1 MKIKKLIHILIMAFW
16 VSASVGA
23 TGNPYEELQKIFKE
37 ISENRNDSIKL
48 QLNEQLKKKIGKML
62 REPESFSQPYNEL
75 PNLGK
80 IYSDDGKV
88 RIFTWAFPLEDKTFQ
103 YGGFVQYK
111 TKKNVI
117 TTPLRFR
124 NTPYLPSKTGKI
136 SPQNWYGALYY
147 KVFKVKKRRDVYYI
161 ALGWSGNNAASDFKV
176 IEPIE
181 FSKDGRLSYF
191 GKDVFPVEEEEKKNV
206 RKKKQNRPYREI
218 LEYNSEG
225 RTALDF
231 DATRKMIIFDHLVPI
246 EPIYTGIRSYYG
258 PDFTYDGYSLVK
270 GEWVFIEN
278 IDARNSNK

>member
-37 ISENRNDSIKL
+37 ISENRNDAIKL

-62 REPESFSQPYNEL
+62 RESESFSQPYNEL

-88 RIFTWAFPLEDKTFQ
+88 RIFTWAFPLEDKSYQ

-111 TKKNVI
+111 TRKGVV

-124 NTPYLPSKTGKI
+124 NDPYLPSKIGKI

-176 IEPIE
+176 IEPME
-181 FSKDGRLSYF
+181 FSKDGKLSYF
-191 GKDVFPVEEEEKKNV
+191 GKEVFTIPKAPDAPRTRSKSL
-206 RKKKQNRPYREI
+206 PYRDV
-218 LEYNSEG
+218 LEYSSDG
-225 RTALDF
+225 RTALDY
-231 DATRKMIIFDHLVPI
+231 DINKKMIIFDHLVPI
-246 EPIYTGIRSYYG
+246 EPIYTDIRSYYG
-258 PDFTYDGYSLVK
+258 PDFTYDAYILEK
-270 GEWVFIEN
+270 GEWKFIEN
-278 IDARNSNK
+278 IDARNTEK

>member
-37 ISENRNDSIKL
+37 ISENRNDTIKL

-88 RIFTWAFPLEDKTFQ
+88 RIFTWAFPLEDKSYQ

-111 TKKNVI
+111 TKKKVV

-124 NTPYLPSKTGKI
+124 LEPYVPSKIGKI

-147 KVFKVKKRRDVYYI
+147 KVFKVKKRRDVYYV

-176 IEPIE
+176 IEPME
-181 FSKDGRLSYF
+181 FSKDGKLSYF
-191 GKDVFPVEEEEKKNV
+191 GKEVFSSPQPENTS
-206 RKKKQNRPYREI
+206 RKKSKSLPHRDV
-218 LEYNSEG
+218 LEYSSDG
-225 RTALDF
+225 RTALDY
-231 DATRKMIIFDHLVPI
+231 DINQKKIIFDHLVPI
-246 EPIYTGIRSYYG
+246 EPIYTDIRSYYG
-258 PDFTYDGYSLVK
+258 PDFTYDAYILEK
-270 GEWVFIEN
+270 GEWKFIEN
-278 IDARNSNK
+278 IDARNTEK